1 MFGNVIQSI
10 RIEFAGIPAGF
21 CEALSTRECGKRSDA
36 NPISVPCSAFAKAQ
50 SLVEFRE
57 FVLQPS
63 QFPDLTLV
71 RHRSLAKY
79 HERSPA
85 MSNYH
90 SANKPPFGPLAAI
103 IHRREPNDIQYIEKM
118 RTTLRWW
125 DRCRWFGI
133 ALYGSL
139 LAALIWLCH
148 KFEPFICEMQA
159 ALAGVNP
166 NANQVLL
173 FAAVLGFTVGA
184 AFQHAV
190 CGILTALSG
199 FRSER
204 LLIRLYDEHSAC
216 GASDPSGSRVH
227 GGR

>member
-125 DRCRWFGI
+125 DRSELLCMVRSWQHSSGCATSLSRSFARCRRH
-133 ALYGSL
+133 S
-139 LAALIWLCH
+139 
-148 KFEPFICEMQA
+148 
-159 ALAGVNP
+159 
-166 NANQVLL
+166 QV
-173 FAAVLGFTVGA
+173 
-184 AFQHAV
+184 
-190 CGILTALSG
+190 
-199 FRSER
+199 
-204 LLIRLYDEHSAC
+204 
-216 GASDPSGSRVH
+216 
-227 GGR
+227 